1 MRRPILSIL
10 ATAAALA
17 LTGCTTSNMAYER
30 IGYGPELEY
39 AKAECEIRAMG
50 TEQGYAAY
58 GSAAFVLGSAI
69 GNAIDNEVRK
79 SGFMRNCMTLQG
91 WRQMPRG
98 QATAALQPTA
108 TAPVVHQ
115 RRPNDRYGAPVRD
128 PNRPGYRNGR
138 CFDVCLR

>member
-1 MRRPILSIL
+1 
-10 ATAAALA
+10 
-17 LTGCTTSNMAYER
+17 MAYER

-39 AKAECEIRAMG
+39 AKAECEIRALG

-91 WRQMPRG
+91 WRQVPRERS
-98 QATAALQPTA
+98 TAATQEGTI
-108 TAPVVHQ
+108 APAVQQ
-115 RRPNDRYGAPVRD
+115 RRSAPRID
-128 PNRPGYRNGR
+128 TSAQAFNRPGYRSGR
-138 CFDVCLR
+138 CFDACLR